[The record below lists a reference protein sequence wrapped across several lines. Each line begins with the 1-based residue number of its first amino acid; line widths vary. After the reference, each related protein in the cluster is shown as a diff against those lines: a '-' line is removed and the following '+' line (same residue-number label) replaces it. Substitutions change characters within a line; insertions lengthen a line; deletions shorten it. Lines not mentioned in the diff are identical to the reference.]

1 MEIASLRKKL
11 VKIITKNIR
20 VDVYIAFVVL
30 FLIFISALTI
40 LNLIST
46 VRLRQQTEYILK
58 EVMVYDFQSVKEKS
72 TKMTEINSPG
82 NYTITMVDARGNII
96 SGIPKE
102 EIISAEKPIANQQS
116 EEEGNIEQIEGIV
129 NTTDN
134 SNQISSQIA
143 PPSGEAMQK
152 PVPSVNVYSNI
163 AVDNFSNSYFF
174 DKDKTTL
181 HFNQNS
187 TVLTFP
193 PVYDFSYYSTCD
205 ESFCGFKK
213 DRNKSCLNGRC
224 LTQSNN
230 QIYYE
235 GEEVVIPDDLRGR
248 NISQIGLHPL
258 KTKWVISFLIS
269 SDNQDMVYLYFLEN
283 KSLKPLIDQNASLLI
298 KTKYGKGKGY
308 VDVAGDDTNFL
319 IVYSGYEGLAYLYR
333 NGVWQ
338 DVSIHFGLRVM
349 DGGFKAQIVKSGENE
364 KTIWY
369 VCSQDESRSR
379 LIKLW
384 QNGTNQIQGSLDLS
398 SISGE
403 GAAGCALKSP
413 GELLIAKNNTLY
425 LFKDKGFDNS
435 RNYFYFS
442 NNLSSFSG
450 KKVVSA
456 QMSSYIINANPGTYN
471 LYLSC
476 DRNNWILNSSEKI
489 EFNNP
494 GSGLYVK
501 AEFQKGDVNY
511 SPWFQGIR
519 TIPYQAID

>member
-11 VKIITKNIR
+11 VKVISKKIR
-20 VDVYIAFVVL
+20 VDVYIAFVIL

-46 VRLRQQTEYILK
+46 FKLRQQTEYILK
-58 EVMVYDFQSVKEKS
+58 EVLVYDFQEIKENS
-72 TKMTEINSPG
+72 PRLPEINSPG

-96 SGIPKE
+96 SGVLRE
-102 EIISAEKPIANQQS
+102 ENISPGSTTSTQQI
-116 EEEGNIEQIEGIV
+116 EEEASKEQ
-129 NTTDN
+129 NSSRADTTET
-134 SNQISSQIA
+134 SETTLVQA
-143 PPSGEAMQK
+143 TPPPVDPMQK
-152 PVPSVNVYSNI
+152 PVTIPSIYSNI

-174 DKDKTTL
+174 NKDKTTL
-181 HFNQNS
+181 HFNEKS

-193 PVYDFSYYSTCD
+193 PVYDFSYYSACD
-205 ESFCGFKK
+205 EYFCGLKK

-235 GEEVVIPDDLRGR
+235 GEEIAIPNDLRDR

-258 KTKWVISFLIS
+258 KTKWIVSFLIN

-283 KSLKPLIDQNASLLI
+283 KSLKPLINQNTSLLI
-298 KTKYGKGKGY
+298 KTKYGKGRGY
-308 VDVAGDDTNFL
+308 VDVAGDDNNFL

-333 NGVWQ
+333 NGIWQ

-364 KTIWY
+364 KTTWY
-369 VCSQDESRSR
+369 VCSQDESSPR

-398 SISGE
+398 SVSGD
-403 GAAGCALKSP
+403 GSAGCALKSP

-442 NNLSSFSG
+442 NNLSSFAG
-450 KKVVSA
+450 KKVIAA
-456 QMSSYIINANPGTYN
+456 QMNSYVINANPGSYS

-476 DRNNWILNSSEKI
+476 DQANWILNNSEKI
-489 EFNNP
+489 EFSNP
-494 GSGLYVK
+494 ASGLYVK
-501 AEFQKGDVNY
+501 GEFKKGDANY
-511 SPWFQGIR
+511 SPWFQGVR
-519 TIPYQAID
+519 VIPYQAID